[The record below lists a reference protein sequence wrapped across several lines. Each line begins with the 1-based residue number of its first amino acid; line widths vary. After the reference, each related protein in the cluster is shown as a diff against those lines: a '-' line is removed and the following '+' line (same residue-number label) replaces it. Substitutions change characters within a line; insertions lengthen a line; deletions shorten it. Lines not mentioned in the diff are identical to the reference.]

1 MTRDR
6 RLGLIVC
13 AGGSTLFW
21 AALFAAVRFL
31 V

>member
-13 AGGSTLFW
+13 AGGCGLFW
-21 AALFAAVRFL
+21 AALFAAARVL
-31 V
+31 L